1 MVGILKKHKN
11 SIETYFTRSDG
22 KYIFARWGRPI
33 APVVFGVQDETLEI
47 LKSVIQSIVVLANH
61 ELVETDPEL
70 GSNAMFFFF
79 LSWDELLE
87 VKDLDRII
95 PDLGNL
101 VERLKS
107 IQANQ
112 YRFFRFDAAGG
123 IKAVF
128 TFICMDHNL
137 ASVSAEVLC
146 LNQVVQMFLLW
157 SDDAFKEK
165 SPTLITNNGA
175 VILNPIIG
183 DIVRAVYEPTMPI
196 VSTDKSHA
204 LRAQARID
212 LFRKNLA

>member
-1 MVGILKKHKN
+1 MKKHKN

>member
-1 MVGILKKHKN
+1 MKKKDP
-11 SIETYFTRSDG
+11 IEAYFTRSDG
-22 KYIFARWGRPI
+22 QYIFARWGRPI
-33 APVVFGVQDETLEI
+33 APVVFGIQDETLFT
-47 LKSVIQSIVVLANH
+47 LKTAIQSMVFLANH
-61 ELVETDPEL
+61 ELAETDPEL

-87 VKDLDRII
+87 VKDLGRIV
-95 PDLGNL
+95 PDLHNL

-112 YRFFRFDAAGG
+112 YRFFRFDADGG

-128 TFICMDHNL
+128 SFICMDETLN
-137 ASVSAEVLC
+137 SVSAEVLC

-157 SDDAFKEK
+157 SDDAFKDN
-165 SPTLITNNGA
+165 SPTLITKNGG

-183 DIVRAVYEPTMPI
+183 DIVKAVYDPTMPL
-196 VSTDKSHA
+196 VSNDESHA

-212 LFRKNLA
+212 LLRKN

>member
-1 MVGILKKHKN
+1 LKKHKG

-33 APVVFGVQDETLEI
+33 APVVFGVQDETLVT
-47 LKSVIQSIVVLANH
+47 LKSVIQSIVDLANH

>member
-1 MVGILKKHKN
+1 MKKHKG

>member
-1 MVGILKKHKN
+1 LVRILKKHKG

-22 KYIFARWGRPI
+22 KYIFSRWGRPI
-33 APVVFGVQDETLEI
+33 APVVFGVQDETLVT
-47 LKSVIQSIVVLANH
+47 LKSVIQSIVDLANH

-79 LSWDELLE
+79 LSWEELLE

-95 PDLGNL
+95 PHLGNL

-112 YRFFRFDAAGG
+112 YRFFRFDTAGG

-128 TFICMDHNL
+128 TFICMDDNL

-157 SDDAFKEK
+157 SDEAFKEK
-165 SPTLITNNGA
+165 SPTSITNNGA
-175 VILNPIIG
+175 VIINPIIG
-183 DIVRAVYEPTMPI
+183 DIVRAVYDPTMPI

-212 LFRKNLA
+212 LFRKN

>member
-1 MVGILKKHKN
+1 MKKKD
-11 SIETYFTRSDG
+11 SIEAYFTRSDG
-22 KYIFARWGRPI
+22 QYIFARWGRPI
-33 APVVFGVQDETLEI
+33 APVVFGVQDETLVT
-47 LKSVIQSIVVLANH
+47 LKTAIQSMVFLANH

-87 VKDLDRII
+87 VNDLDRII

-107 IQANQ
+107 IEANQ
-112 YRFFRFDAAGG
+112 YRFFRFDADGG

-128 TFICMDHNL
+128 TFICMDENL
-137 ASVSAEVLC
+137 TSVSAEVLC

-157 SDDAFKEK
+157 SDDAFKNN
-165 SPTLITNNGA
+165 SPTLISKKGG

-183 DIVRAVYEPTMPI
+183 DILRAVYDPTMPL
-196 VSTDKSHA
+196 VANDKSHA

-212 LFRKNLA
+212 LLRKN

>member
-1 MVGILKKHKN
+1 MKKKV
-11 SIETYFTRSDG
+11 SIEAYFTRSDG
-22 KYIFARWGRPI
+22 QYIFARWGRPI
-33 APVVFGVQDETLEI
+33 APVVFGVHEETLVT
-47 LKSVIQSIVVLANH
+47 LKTAIQSMVVLANH
-61 ELVETDPEL
+61 KLVETDPEL

-87 VKDLDRII
+87 VNDLDRII

-112 YRFFRFDAAGG
+112 YRFFRFDADGG

-128 TFICMDHNL
+128 TFICIDENL
-137 ASVSAEVLC
+137 TSVSAEVLC

-157 SDDAFKEK
+157 SDDAFKYN
-165 SPTLITNNGA
+165 SPTLITKKGG

-183 DIVRAVYEPTMPI
+183 DIVRAVYDPTMPL
-196 VSTDKSHA
+196 VANDKSHA

-212 LFRKNLA
+212 LLRKN

>member
-1 MVGILKKHKN
+1 M
-11 SIETYFTRSDG
+11 
-22 KYIFARWGRPI
+22 
-33 APVVFGVQDETLEI
+33 
-47 LKSVIQSIVVLANH
+47 ANH
-61 ELVETDPEL
+61 KLVETDPEL

-87 VKDLDRII
+87 VNDLDRII

-112 YRFFRFDAAGG
+112 YRFFRFDADGG

-128 TFICMDHNL
+128 SFICMDENL
-137 ASVSAEVLC
+137 TSVSAEVLC

-157 SDDAFKEK
+157 SDDAFKNN
-165 SPTLITNNGA
+165 SPTLITKKGGA
-175 VILNPIIG
+175 VLNPIIG
-183 DIVRAVYEPTMPI
+183 DIVRAVYDPTMPL
-196 VSTDKSHA
+196 VANDKSHA

-212 LFRKNLA
+212 LLRKN

>member
-1 MVGILKKHKN
+1 LVGILKKHKD

-33 APVVFGVQDETLEI
+33 APVVFGVQDETLET

-146 LNQVVQMFLLW
+146 LSQVVQMFLLW

>member
-1 MVGILKKHKN
+1 MVKDLIKKD
-11 SIETYFTRSDG
+11 SIEAYFTRSDG

-33 APVVFGVQDETLEI
+33 APVVFGIQDETLI
-47 LKSVIQSIVVLANH
+47 TLKLAIQSMVGLANH
-61 ELVETDPEL
+61 ELAETDPEL

-87 VKDLDRII
+87 VNDLDRII

-112 YRFFRFDAAGG
+112 YRVFRFDADGG

-128 TFICMDHNL
+128 TFICMDKNL
-137 ASVSAEVLC
+137 TSISAEVLC

-157 SDDAFKEK
+157 SDDAFKDK
-165 SPTLITNNGA
+165 SPTLIAKKGG

-183 DIVRAVYEPTMPI
+183 DIVRAVYDPTMPL
-196 VSTDKSHA
+196 VSNDKSHA

-212 LFRKNLA
+212 LLRKN

>member
-1 MVGILKKHKN
+1 MKKRDL
-11 SIETYFTRSDG
+11 IEAYFTRSDG
-22 KYIFARWGRPI
+22 QYIFARWGRPI
-33 APVVFGVQDETLEI
+33 APVVFGVEDETLVT
-47 LKSVIQSIVVLANH
+47 LKTAIQSIVTLANH

-95 PDLGNL
+95 PGLGKL

-112 YRFFRFDAAGG
+112 YRFFKFDADGG

-128 TFICMDHNL
+128 TFICMDQNL
-137 ASVSAEVLC
+137 NSVPAEVLC

-157 SDDAFKEK
+157 SDDAFKNN
-165 SPTLITNNGA
+165 SPTLITKKGG

-183 DIVRAVYEPTMPI
+183 DIVRAVYDPTMPL
-196 VSTDKSHA
+196 VSHDKSHA

-212 LFRKNLA
+212 LLRKN

>member
-1 MVGILKKHKN
+1 MKKHKG

-33 APVVFGVQDETLEI
+33 APVVFGVQDETLVT
-47 LKSVIQSIVVLANH
+47 LKSVIQSIVDLANH

>member
-1 MVGILKKHKN
+1 MKKKDP
-11 SIETYFTRSDG
+11 IEAYFTRSDG
-22 KYIFARWGRPI
+22 QYIFARWGRPI
-33 APVVFGVQDETLEI
+33 APIVFGVQDETLLT
-47 LKSVIQSIVVLANH
+47 LKTAIQSMVVLANH

-70 GSNAMFFFF
+70 GANAMFFFF

-87 VKDLDRII
+87 VNDLDRIL

-107 IQANQ
+107 THANQ
-112 YRFFRFDAAGG
+112 YRFFRFDIDGG

-128 TFICMDHNL
+128 TFICMDENL
-137 ASVSAEVLC
+137 TSVPAEVLC

-157 SDDAFKEK
+157 SDDAFKDN
-165 SPTLITNNGA
+165 SPTLITKKGG

-183 DIVRAVYEPTMPI
+183 DIVRAVYDPTMPL

-204 LRAQARID
+204 LRAQARVD
-212 LFRKNLA
+212 LLRKKV

>member
-1 MVGILKKHKN
+1 MKKKD
-11 SIETYFTRSDG
+11 SIEAYFTRSDG
-22 KYIFARWGRPI
+22 QYIFARWGRPI
-33 APVVFGVQDETLEI
+33 APVVFGVQDETLVT
-47 LKSVIQSIVVLANH
+47 LKSAIQSMVLLANH

-79 LSWDELLE
+79 LSWNELLE
-87 VKDLDRII
+87 VNDLDRII

-112 YRFFRFDAAGG
+112 YRFFRFDADGG

-128 TFICMDHNL
+128 TFICMDENL
-137 ASVSAEVLC
+137 TSVSAEVLC
-146 LNQVVQMFLLW
+146 LNQVVQMFLIW
-157 SDDAFKEK
+157 SDDAFKDN
-165 SPTLITNNGA
+165 SPNLIAKKGG

-183 DIVRAVYEPTMPI
+183 DIVRAVYDPTMPL
-196 VSTDKSHA
+196 VANDKRHA

-212 LFRKNLA
+212 LLRKN

>member
-1 MVGILKKHKN
+1 MVKDLIKKD
-11 SIETYFTRSDG
+11 SIEAYFTRSDG

-33 APVVFGVQDETLEI
+33 APVVFGIQDETLI
-47 LKSVIQSIVVLANH
+47 TLKSAIQSMVGLANH
-61 ELVETDPEL
+61 ELAETDPEL

-87 VKDLDRII
+87 VNDLDRII

-112 YRFFRFDAAGG
+112 YRVFRFDSDGG

-128 TFICMDHNL
+128 TFICMDENL
-137 ASVSAEVLC
+137 TSISAEVLC

-157 SDDAFKEK
+157 SDDAFKNN
-165 SPTLITNNGA
+165 SPTLITKKGG

-183 DIVRAVYEPTMPI
+183 DIVRAVYDPTMPL
-196 VSTDKSHA
+196 VANDKSHA

-212 LFRKNLA
+212 LLRKN